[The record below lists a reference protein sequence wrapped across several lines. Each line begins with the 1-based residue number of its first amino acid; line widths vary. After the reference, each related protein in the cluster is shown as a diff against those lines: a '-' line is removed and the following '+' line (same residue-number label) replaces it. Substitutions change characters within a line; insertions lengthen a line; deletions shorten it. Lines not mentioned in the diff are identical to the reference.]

1 MQDWTQL
8 HFPSSLI
15 EARDAI
21 CQRPLLKIAQ
31 QVWYTHKH
39 KLVEA
44 KVCTIMSST
53 KLAIVVIVQRL
64 KQDTPWNRNLVRTNK
79 EKSSFCE
86 RQDWALELIVS
97 ITIQF
102 KLVIK
107 DINNQQSST

>member
-1 MQDWTQL
+1 MNTMTEEKDQQLEKQNIIVQNFFYKQNNSSTYAGLNTWL

-39 KLVEA
+39 KSVEA

-64 KQDTPWNRNLVRTNK
+64 KQDTPWNRK
-79 EKSSFCE
+79 FS
-86 RQDWALELIVS
+86 
-97 ITIQF
+97 
-102 KLVIK
+102 
-107 DINNQQSST
+107 